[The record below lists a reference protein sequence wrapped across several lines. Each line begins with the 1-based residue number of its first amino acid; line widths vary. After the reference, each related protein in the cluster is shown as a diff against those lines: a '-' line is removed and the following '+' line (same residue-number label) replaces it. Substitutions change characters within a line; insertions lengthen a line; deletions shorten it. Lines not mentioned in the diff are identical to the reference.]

1 MKIVVDSFAKRVQI
15 WVDNSSKNSYKS
27 SDDYK
32 KVINKYKNLNYN
44 ICVYIGGNEPLLPNI
59 SALLDEQGVF
69 F

>member
-1 MKIVVDSFAKRVQI
+1 MKIIVDSFAKRVQV
-15 WVDNSSKNSYKS
+15 WVDNSNKESYKNSDEYKN
-27 SDDYK
+27 
-32 KVINKYKNLNYN
+32 VIKKYKNLNYN